1 MNSRKKTSNPWSQ
14 NVAKKKSPAPVR
26 QSAPTP
32 AEVRFKEAH
41 GKLQAAVQKH
51 IKDYESSSEEEE
63 LESENIIGINGCR
76 LSVWWS
82 IY

>member
-1 MNSRKKTSNPWSQ
+1 MNNRKKTSNPWTQS
-14 NVAKKKSPAPVR
+14 VAKKKPVPKR
-26 QSAPTP
+26 QNAPTS

-63 LESENIIGINGCR
+63 LESENIIGINC
-76 LSVWWS
+76 LDC
-82 IY
+82 